1 MLNHVVLM
9 GRLARDVEV
18 RYSQSQ
24 NGEMAVGRFSIA
36 VDRYTN
42 SGDENKADFINCVA
56 FGKTAEFI
64 SKYFGK
70 GNMLAVIGRI
80 TTGSYTN
87 KDGVKVYTTDV
98 VVERASFTGEKRELQ
113 DAGVNESQPS
123 IKDSDGFMKVDES
136 IEDELPF

>member
-113 DAGVNESQPS
+113 DAGGHESQPP

>member
-9 GRLARDVEV
+9 GRMTRDVEV

-113 DAGVNESQPS
+113 DAVGHERQPS
-123 IKDSDGFMKVDES
+123 IKDSDGFMKVEES

>member
-24 NGEMAVGRFSIA
+24 NGEMAVGRFSLA

-42 SGDENKADFINCVA
+42 RGDENKADVINCVA
-56 FGKTAEFI
+56 VGKTAEFI

-80 TTGSYTN
+80 TT
-87 KDGVKVYTTDV
+87 
-98 VVERASFTGEKRELQ
+98 
-113 DAGVNESQPS
+113 
-123 IKDSDGFMKVDES
+123 
-136 IEDELPF
+136 

>member
-113 DAGVNESQPS
+113 DAGVHESQPS

>member
-70 GNMLAVIGRI
+70 GNMIAVIGRI

-113 DAGVNESQPS
+113 DAGVHESQPS

>member
-42 SGDENKADFINCVA
+42 RGDENKADFINCVA

-113 DAGVNESQPS
+113 DAGVHESQPS

>member
-70 GNMLAVIGRI
+70 GNMIAVIGRI

>member
-42 SGDENKADFINCVA
+42 SGDENKADFIN
-56 FGKTAEFI
+56 
-64 SKYFGK
+64 
-70 GNMLAVIGRI
+70 
-80 TTGSYTN
+80 
-87 KDGVKVYTTDV
+87 
-98 VVERASFTGEKRELQ
+98 
-113 DAGVNESQPS
+113 
-123 IKDSDGFMKVDES
+123 
-136 IEDELPF
+136 

>member
-113 DAGVNESQPS
+113 DAGVHESQPS
-123 IKDSDGFMKVDES
+123 IKDSDGSMKVDES

>member
-113 DAGVNESQPS
+113 DEGGHERQPS

>member
-9 GRLARDVEV
+9 GRMTRDVEV

-98 VVERASFTGEKRELQ
+98 VVERASFTGEKREFQ
-113 DAGVNESQPS
+113 DAGVHESQPS

>member
-70 GNMLAVIGRI
+70 GNMIAVIGRI

-113 DAGVNESQPS
+113 DAVVHESQPS

>member
-113 DAGVNESQPS
+113 DAGVHESQQS

>member
-113 DAGVNESQPS
+113 DAGGHERQQS

>member
-70 GNMLAVIGRI
+70 GNMIAVIGRI

-98 VVERASFTGEKRELQ
+98 VVERASFTGEKREFQ
-113 DAGVNESQPS
+113 DAGVHESQPS

>member
-42 SGDENKADFINCVA
+42 RGDENKADFINCVA

-113 DAGVNESQPS
+113 DAGGHESQPS